1 LTTEEGELEVEV
13 ADPTVEEEEVAD
25 PTERKKKAT

>member
-25 PTERKKKAT
+25 PTERKKKAK